1 MSQCKFV
8 IWIPPHLLTVW
19 SSVTTS
25 ADVVLYQCW
34 VVISDA
40 VNLASRLEELT
51 KLYQAKVLI
60 SEETLAHLSGTSYV
74 TRLVDR
80 VAVKGKSAAVDV
92 YEVLDAELPSIFDQ
106 KHRTLSAFNEGVQ
119 LYQKKKM
126 DDALR
131 MFEACLDPKAIDGAV
146 DCYINRC
153 KAWLSEGPP
162 KGVWDGIH
170 RMDTK

>member
-1 MSQCKFV
+1 MLGT
-8 IWIPPHLLTVW
+8 IGE
-19 SSVTTS
+19 
-25 ADVVLYQCW
+25 ADRMEGS
-34 VVISDA
+34 VISDA

-106 KHRTLSAFNEGVQ
+106 KQRTLSAFNEGVQ
-119 LYQKKKM
+119 LYQRKK
-126 DDALR
+126 
-131 MFEACLDPKAIDGAV
+131 
-146 DCYINRC
+146 NRRC
-153 KAWLSEGPP
+153 VAD
-162 KGVWDGIH
+162 V
-170 RMDTK
+170 